1 MMETK
6 NNYHIHV
13 EGGSSPLTMNLKE
26 LWSYRD
32 LIILFTKRTIA
43 LMYKQTV
50 LGPLWLILN
59 PLFTSIVYAAVFK
72 GIAGISTEGSPALL
86 FYLTSHSLWNLFASS
101 LKRNSSTFV
110 TNANIFGKVYFPR
123 LTISVSSMLTS
134 LFEFLVEFLMIFV
147 MVLYYAAQGKV
158 FPRWDLM
165 LLVPVV
171 LLQTGLIG
179 MGLGVLVSSLT
190 TKYRDLTFVVDFGVS
205 LWMYIT
211 PVVYPFSQLKDNDIM
226 YRVMLIN
233 PMTVPM
239 ELFRKILLGQ
249 GTIPTVSVFLSVLL
263 TVLVLIGGILIFNSV
278 ERSFIDTI

>member
-1 MMETK
+1 MEEK
-6 NNYHIHV
+6 DHFHIHI
-13 EGGSSPLTMNLKE
+13 EGGENPMTLNLKE
-26 LWSYRD
+26 LWRYRD
-32 LIILFTKRTIA
+32 LIVLFTKRTLA
-43 LMYKQTV
+43 MMYKQTV
-50 LGPLWLILN
+50 LGPLWLILR
-59 PLFTSIVYAAVFK
+59 PFLTSVVYAAVFK
-72 GIAGISTEGSPALL
+72 GIAGLSTDGVPALL
-86 FYLTSHSLWNLFASS
+86 FYLTSHALWNLVASS
-101 LKRNSSTFV
+101 LKK
-110 TNANIFGKVYFPR
+110 NATIFLDNASILGKVYFPR
-123 LTISVSSMLTS
+123 LTISVSAMLTS

-205 LWMYIT
+205 LWMYVT

-263 TVLVLIGGILIFNSV
+263 TILVLICGILIFNRV